1 MENPSKSM
9 DYDPTTA
16 QRNELIWL
24 YIKENELKNLETH
37 SQTVRQMTP
46 KQTEES
52 PQKNGELFKQRRT
65 ADGLGSKTTAPT
77 HNLTKRG

>member
-1 MENPSKSM
+1 M

-37 SQTVRQMTP
+37 SQTVGQVT
-46 KQTEES
+46 TEES
-52 PQKNGELFKQRRT
+52 PR
-65 ADGLGSKTTAPT
+65 KTEDSSNKEESGVSTPYLPYIVRQWAVYRWAGR
-77 HNLTKRG
+77 N

>member
-24 YIKENELKNLETH
+24 YINENELKNLETH
-37 SQTVRQMTP
+37 SQTDDSKTDRRVR
-46 KQTEES
+46 K
-52 PQKNGELFKQRRT
+52 KGGELFKQRRMQM
-65 ADGLGSKTTAPT
+65 D
-77 HNLTKRG
+77 